1 MAGTQ
6 TMTITV
12 MYQTSDTYVY
22 IIICWSSFKGCQY
35 RACPYFYF
43 SVEWWNGCWQC
54 SVEAR
59 QWIWRLLALVL
70 WLLFAQCHLVSC
82 HIMHSFQPCVSN
94 RIVVLLLIIQQL
106 HSVLIVILTCVNLI
120 DTNHYTNIG
129 WPAEHTHKKLMIHDN
144 QISRE
149 LVPLCLAVHQK
160 IAVAACSFNIQLCP
174 CPCPWASSAKHI
186 LRARLT
192 MKCTEVDKESHR
204 DKQGSTQRSTR
215 DDIEVAR
222 KHTKGDKGAHRGKQQ
237 CT

>member
-22 IIICWSSFKGCQY
+22 IIICWSSFKGGLY

-70 WLLFAQCHLVSC
+70 WLLFALCHPGSC

-120 DTNHYTNIG
+120 VCTNHYTKNRMTCRT
-129 WPAEHTHKKLMIHDN
+129 HTQETHDSWQSN
-144 QISRE
+144 KQRTCT
-149 LVPLCLAVHQK
+149 PL
-160 IAVAACSFNIQLCP
+160 F
-174 CPCPWASSAKHI
+174 
-186 LRARLT
+186 
-192 MKCTEVDKESHR
+192 
-204 DKQGSTQRSTR
+204 GSTSK
-215 DDIEVAR
+215 D
-222 KHTKGDKGAHRGKQQ
+222 
-237 CT
+237 CSSCM

>member
-1 MAGTQ
+1 MDLEVAGSGPLAAVCSVPPRFMPYHAQFPTLCFKQ
-6 TMTITV
+6 DRSIITYNTTIT
-12 MYQTSDTYVY
+12 QCINCGNTYL
-22 IIICWSSFKGCQY
+22 CQLN
-35 RACPYFYF
+35 C
-43 SVEWWNGCWQC
+43 
-54 SVEAR
+54 
-59 QWIWRLLALVL
+59 
-70 WLLFAQCHLVSC
+70 
-82 HIMHSFQPCVSN
+82 
-94 RIVVLLLIIQQL
+94 LI
-106 HSVLIVILTCVNLI
+106 LIT
-120 DTNHYTNIG
+120 TQKIG

-204 DKQGSTQRSTR
+204 DEQGSTQRSTR